1 MGLAIVAFAAVFV
14 LITSAGILLLFRT
27 GMTQRLASAISPMA
41 DDETWMSRLKRNRV
55 GSIQAVIQPFDR
67 VLPKSPQEVS
77 IAQKRLMRAGFRKDS
92 HLSVFYG
99 SKVLVPITLCILAA
113 ISGMTET
120 FSPFFVYAL
129 ALGMGYLLPDFW
141 VGWRIKHR
149 QTEVRLQLPDFLDLM
164 CVCVEAGLSI
174 DQGLARTS
182 DEMRRSHPD
191 VADEMGLVTLEQRA
205 GRPRADAWKN
215 LAERVDL
222 EVVRTLVSAIV
233 QADQFGTSIA
243 KTLRT
248 YSDGLRTRRRQHVEE
263 LAAKM
268 SVKLVF
274 PLVFFIFPSIFV
286 VALGPSLLAIVESFQ
301 KYF

>member
-1 MGLAIVAFAAVFV
+1 MGLAIVAFVAVFV
-14 LITSAGILLLFRT
+14 LITSAGIMLLFRT
-27 GMTQRLASAISPMA
+27 GMTQRLASAITPLA
-41 DDETWMSRLKRNRV
+41 EDETWMSRLKRNRT

-99 SKVLVPITLCILAA
+99 SKVLVPITLCVLAA
-113 ISGMTET
+113 ISGVTET

-149 QTEVRLQLPDFLDLM
+149 QTEIRLQLPDFLDLM

-174 DQGLARTS
+174 DQALSRTS
-182 DEMRRSHPD
+182 DEMKHSHPD
-191 VADEMGLVTLEQRA
+191 IADEMGLVTLEQRA
-205 GRPRADAWKN
+205 GRPRSDAWKN

-222 EVVRTLVSAIV
+222 EVVRTLVGAIV

-243 KTLRT
+243 KTLRA
-248 YSDGLRTRRRQHVEE
+248 YSDGLRTRRRQQVEE